1 MRKRKS
7 RCNLRGYAVHPYL
20 AGTEVESIGFEVRG
34 EVMEKGAKKEVK
46 HDIELFLK
54 ASSDAESV
62 GNCPFG
68 QRLFMI
74 LWLKQV
80 DFKVTT
86 VDMRRAPEVL
96 RNLAPGS
103 QPPFLLYNKELKTD
117 INKIEE
123 FLEST
128 LAPPNYPKLCC
139 CNSESKTAGEDIFR
153 RFSAYI
159 KIGKHGLA
167 DLLEKKFASSLR
179 QLDKYLSTPLKY
191 EVDKD
196 PNKEESERPFLDGE
210 TLTLA
215 DCNLLPK
222 LHIVKVVCRKYRHLD
237 PFSSFKAIT
246 RYMENAEK
254 KEQFRQTCPLDN
266 EILFAY
272 RSVAACMDKK

>member
-1 MRKRKS
+1 
-7 RCNLRGYAVHPYL
+7 
-20 AGTEVESIGFEVRG
+20 
-34 EVMEKGAKKEVK
+34 MEKGAKKGEK
-46 HDIELFLK
+46 EKNDSIELFLK
-54 ASSDAESV
+54 ASSDAEGV

-80 DFKVTT
+80 DFIVTT

-103 QPPFLLYNKELKTD
+103 QPPFLLYKGELITD

-128 LAPPNYPKLCC
+128 LAPPYHPKLCC
-139 CNSESKTAGEDIFR
+139 CNSESKTAGDDIFSK
-153 RFSAYI
+153 FSAYI

-167 DLLEKKFASSLR
+167 DLMEKKFAKSLEK
-179 QLDKYLSTPLKY
+179 LDRYLATPLKY
-191 EVDKD
+191 ELDQD
-196 PNKEESERPFLDGE
+196 PNKAQSTRLFLDGD

-222 LHIVKVVCRKYRHLD
+222 LHVVGVVCKRFKHVD
-237 PFSSFKAIT
+237 PFISFKALT
-246 RYMENAEK
+246 RYMANAK
-254 KEQFRQTCPLDN
+254 KEEVFDQTCPVDY
-266 EILFAY
+266 EIEFAY
-272 RSVAACMDKK
+272 RSVAACMDK